1 MRIIDN
7 NPLNPRF
14 LLLSY
19 WPKRKSMALLKVAAV
34 DEHHYNV
41 TKMSGLWVN
50 ITIWNRRQSTT
61 SQLLNSYEDVKYMA

>member
-1 MRIIDN
+1 
-7 NPLNPRF
+7 
-14 LLLSY
+14 
-19 WPKRKSMALLKVAAV
+19 MALLKVAAV

-50 ITIWNRRQSTT
+50 ITIWNRRQPTT